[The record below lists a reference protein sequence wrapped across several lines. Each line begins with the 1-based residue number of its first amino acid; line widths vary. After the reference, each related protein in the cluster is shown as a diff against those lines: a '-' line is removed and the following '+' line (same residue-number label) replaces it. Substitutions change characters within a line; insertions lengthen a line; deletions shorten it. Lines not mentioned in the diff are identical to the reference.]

1 MEKID
6 STVRGAL
13 AMGFRFDAPSIAR
26 GTFAPAP
33 LCLLVALTALV
44 ACCNVAAQDFTLRQQ
59 LGAVASGEGAAGG
72 LFGWDVAIDGD
83 LAVACDARLDGSP
96 ARVRTWRRS
105 GQAWQRLPAHDV
117 VLYGDS
123 GCRLALAEGT
133 LAITQYGSTAPS
145 RGYINIFAWT
155 DEGWD
160 QEYGVSTTADFYDG
174 IATSGSIVAVGSPL
188 HDSAGGDNSGRVRVL
203 RRSGSGNWTSS
214 FINPPTAQE
223 DAYFGQSVAIVAG
236 AIAVGAPGMD
246 VDDGG
251 TLREDAGAAYVF
263 ELTIDTWNL
272 AASLA
277 EPDGE
282 IGTGHRFGSVVAISG
297 IDPSTP
303 DRLLVSS
310 PADAGINHAGIVRA
324 YRRGASTWTEAFWF
338 RQSGSPTDDLFGCSL
353 AMDGAWA
360 VIGACASN
368 AIADDAGA
376 IRVVRFNDDFE
387 GVASSSQRTDP
398 GSVANDH
405 FGGRV
410 GIDREG
416 PVVIAGNPAA
426 NLHGNTSQ
434 GVVLTSI
441 GTTGD
446 VPALTRSLELGQ
458 GLTGA
463 RASQF
468 AVGGD
473 AIVIGAS
480 GEDVGSQHQRGA
492 AYVYRRGAGGYVF
505 EARVLA
511 PDGMAGD
518 QFGATVAL
526 QGDRLLVGAPGRASQ
541 GEPQAGAVYAFRRMA
556 GTWMLEAQWVPGD
569 PGYETTFGFTLAL
582 DGSTAMV
589 GEFGENTSVFE
600 RSAEGTWSLV
610 QALPYRAWSLALRG
624 DHAFLGDPN
633 AADGVGSV
641 AFYRREN
648 GWWEPRGTL
657 AGTTADQGFGRGVD
671 VDGDLIAVASSDA
684 AVPVLL
690 YQRSAETWLPSAS
703 LLPEDVTADTIC
715 ARVALRG
722 STLLLGC
729 NEPGYE
735 GAVYVLERVAGSW
748 TQVQKLTLPD
758 ARALDVF
765 GNPLAIAPG
774 GWLFA
779 GAFGRDLD
787 FIDEGAVYVYAGDR
801 LFSDG
806 FE

>member
-1 MEKID
+1 
-6 STVRGAL
+6 
-13 AMGFRFDAPSIAR
+13 MGFRFAAR
-26 GTFAPAP
+26 HILRGRPATA
-33 LCLLVALTALV
+33 LLRLLAALTALA
-44 ACCNVAAQDFTLRQQ
+44 ACASAAAQDFTLRQQ
-59 LGAVASGEGAAGG
+59 LGAVASGEGAANG

-96 ARVRTWRRS
+96 ARVRTWQRS
-105 GQAWQRLPAHDV
+105 GQAWQRLPVHDV

-145 RGYINIFAWT
+145 RGYINVFAWT
-155 DEGWD
+155 DAGWD
-160 QEYGVSTTADFYDG
+160 QEYGVSTTADFYDA
-174 IATSGSIVAVGSPL
+174 IATSGSIVAVGAPL
-188 HDSAGGDNSGRVRVL
+188 HDSAGGDSSGRVRVL
-203 RRSGSGNWTSS
+203 RRSGNGNWTSS
-214 FINPPTAQE
+214 YINPPTAQE

-263 ELTIDTWNL
+263 ELTIDTWSL
-272 AASLA
+272 AASLT
-277 EPDGE
+277 EPDGG
-282 IGTGHRFGSVVAISG
+282 IGAGHRFGSAVAISG
-297 IDPSTP
+297 LDPSTP

-310 PADAGINHAGIVRA
+310 PSSEDIAHAGIVRA
-324 YRRGASTWTEAFWF
+324 YVRAAGSWSEAFSF
-338 RQSGSPTDDLFGCSL
+338 GQSGSPADDQFGCSL

-556 GTWMLEAQWVPGD
+556 GTWTLEAQWVPGD

-690 YQRSAETWLPSAS
+690 YQRSGETWLPSAS